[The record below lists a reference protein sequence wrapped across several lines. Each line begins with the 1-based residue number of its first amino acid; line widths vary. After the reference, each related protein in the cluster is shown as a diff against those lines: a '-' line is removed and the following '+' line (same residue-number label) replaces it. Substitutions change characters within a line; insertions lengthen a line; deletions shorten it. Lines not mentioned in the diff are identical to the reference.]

1 MLPLFFL
8 PIVRFPII
16 SKLWLLSGLLLQAF
30 FFHPAFARTFE
41 LTPTTAFAVS
51 TWSDPCRL
59 RIAIERNYLI
69 KQQAKMQE
77 RMKQSEPLTRFIG
90 KELEKLRLPSWLIWL
105 PLLESGYR
113 SQVVSSAGAAGLWQ
127 LMPETAK
134 RFGLTVSVTQD
145 DRLQAST
152 ATRAALQYLKW
163 LQNYFSN
170 DWALI
175 LAAYNS
181 GEKRVRDAQSVAQST
196 SYCDLKLPT
205 ETQRYVPRFLAMME
219 LLSANSVVIP
229 AKPQPAIRSQMM
241 VMITPRTVQL
251 EPVAPLVSQ
260 EPLSDPWLLQ
270 KLIPVEMKGIGKLYN
285 MK

>member
-1 MLPLFFL
+1 MLPLLFL
-8 PIVRFPII
+8 PTVRFPII
-16 SKLWLLSGLLLQAF
+16 STRLLLSCLLLQTF
-30 FFHPAFARTFE
+30 FFYPAFARTFE

-51 TWSDPCRL
+51 SWSDPCRL

-77 RMKQSEPLTRFIG
+77 RMKESEPLTRFIG

-127 LMPETAK
+127 LMPETAQ
-134 RFGLTVSVTQD
+134 RFGLTVSMTQD
-145 DRLQAST
+145 ERLMVPT

-181 GEKRVRDAQSVAQST
+181 GEKRVRDAQSIAQST
-196 SYCDLKLPT
+196 SYCDLKLPA

-219 LLSANSVVIP
+219 LLAANPVVIP
-229 AKPQPAIRSQMM
+229 AKPQPVILSQPTE
-241 VMITPRTVQL
+241 VTTPQTIKL
-251 EPVAPLVSQ
+251 AHIAPLVSQ
-260 EPLSDPWLLQ
+260 EQLTDAWLLQ
-270 KLIPVEMKGIGKLYN
+270 KLMPVDMKGIGKLFD
-285 MK
+285 K